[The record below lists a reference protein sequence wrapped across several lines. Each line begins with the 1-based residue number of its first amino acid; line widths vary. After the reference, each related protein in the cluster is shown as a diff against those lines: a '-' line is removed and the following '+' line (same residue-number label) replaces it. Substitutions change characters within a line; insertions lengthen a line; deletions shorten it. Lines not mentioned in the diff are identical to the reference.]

1 MNIYVCVKHVPDSA
15 ANIHIVGTDQIDERV
30 AFLLN
35 PYDEYAVTE
44 AVKIKKL
51 FPKSRVVAVTV
62 GKPDAEKTLRS
73 AMAMGA
79 DRGILVSTLDAP
91 DSRMVARTLAGAIA
105 RDGKA
110 DLVFTGKESIDR
122 VGMQTQFRLG
132 VAMGCPV
139 LTNALAVT
147 VDENQAEVVCEWAGG
162 GTRTYMA
169 DLPCVIGAGRGLNT
183 PSYPTFP
190 DIVKAR
196 KKPIDVVDMHDL
208 EVSPVAGGEQ
218 VISFKPLTRQR
229 ACKAITG
236 NAAQAADEIVRILGQ
251 EAKVLS

>member
-15 ANIHIVGTDQIDERV
+15 ANIHIVGTDQIDEQV

-35 PYDEYAVTE
+35 PYDEYALTE
-44 AVKIKKL
+44 AVKVKGL

-79 DRGILVSTLDAP
+79 DKGILVTTLDAL
-91 DSRMVARTLAGAIA
+91 DSRMVARVLACAIE

-110 DLVFTGKESIDR
+110 DLVFTGRESIDR
-122 VGMQTQFRLG
+122 VGMQTHFRLG
-132 VAMGCPV
+132 AAMGCPV

-147 VDENQAEVVCEWAGG
+147 VGGHRAQVVCEWAGG
-162 GTRTYMA
+162 GTRTYEA

-196 KKPIDVVDMHDL
+196 KKPVDVVDARDL
-208 EVSPVAGGEQ
+208 AVPPVAGGEQ

-236 NAAQAADEIVRILGQ
+236 NAAQAADEMIRILGQ
-251 EAKVLS
+251 KAKVLS